1 MGSDF
6 LSYMQYLEFIG
17 FFAGYPLVYA
27 VIFYLSDQKNKPGI
41 FFSKLYSILPYA
53 YAIAG
58 LLYMGLQLKNIY
70 PDYSIEN
77 IQQTIQH
84 PFLAIWAVLS
94 IAFLI
99 PALAKKTYSSL
110 VHSLVFFILFVTE
123 IANGSVIR
131 STDENVLHNA
141 MNIYTASLLF
151 YVIASFFLFIISAFV
166 GYFKR
171 LLQQ

>member
-6 LSYMQYLEFIG
+6 LSYIQYLEFIG

-27 VIFYLSDQKNKPGI
+27 VIFYLSDQKNRSTI
-41 FFSKLYSILPYA
+41 FFSKVYTVLPYA
-53 YAIAG
+53 YGIAG
-58 LLYMGLQLKNIY
+58 LLYIGLQLKNLY

-84 PFLAIWAVLS
+84 PFFAIWAVLA
-94 IAFLI
+94 IVFLI
-99 PALAKKTYSSL
+99 PALAKKSYSSL

-123 IANGSVIR
+123 IAKGSVIR
-131 STDENVLHNA
+131 STDESVLHNA

-151 YVIASFFLFIISAFV
+151 YVIAPLVLFTIYAL
-166 GYFKR
+166 GGCLKR
-171 LLQQ
+171 LL